1 MTEENVS
8 TSETGAE
15 PGSPAQ
21 GSQTPQSQPH
31 RPSYGVVPGI
41 VAVVLSIAAAAL
53 TGYLWYQ
60 VEVEQRLSRNQ
71 ELTDMK
77 SSVNTSKV
85 ELTALEKKFDALR
98 EQQKELGD
106 RVQSQVDSRIDA
118 LQSAQKALGERSDA
132 LSKSIEKI
140 YQDLDRNL
148 DSWALEEV
156 EQLMR
161 IGNNSLR
168 LGGDVTT
175 ATTAL
180 QLADQRLEE
189 LGNPAFLEVRKLL
202 AKDITAL
209 KGVPTVD
216 IAGLTLRLGS
226 MAGKVENLP
235 LAQKVERPVAGK
247 AGAGG
252 KGESGGKS
260 NAWVKAGKAL
270 VGDLERLVRIQNVEK
285 PPKPLL
291 TPDQR
296 YFLFT
301 NLRLMLSGAQLAA
314 LRRNTATFHD
324 NLDQAEKW
332 IKEYFDTSQES
343 VQQLLGDIDKMSG
356 VELNPKLPDISDSLE
371 KLKEVK
377 KRMAVQ

>member
-1 MTEENVS
+1 
-8 TSETGAE
+8 
-15 PGSPAQ
+15 
-21 GSQTPQSQPH
+21 
-31 RPSYGVVPGI
+31 
-41 VAVVLSIAAAAL
+41 
-53 TGYLWYQ
+53 
-60 VEVEQRLSRNQ
+60 
-71 ELTDMK
+71 MK
-77 SSVNTSKV
+77 NSVNTSQV
-85 ELTALEKKFDALR
+85 EVTALEKKFDALR
-98 EQQKELGD
+98 EQQKALSD
-106 RVQSQVDSRIDA
+106 RIQGQVDSHIEA
-118 LQSAQKALGERSDA
+118 LQSGQKALSDRSDA

-156 EQLMR
+156 EQLLR

-168 LGGDVTT
+168 LSGDVAT

-180 QLADQRLEE
+180 QLADQRLEA

-209 KGVPTVD
+209 KSVPSVD
-216 IAGLTLRLGS
+216 IAGLSLRLGS
-226 MAGKVENLP
+226 MAGKVEDLP
-235 LAQKVERPVAGK
+235 LAQKVERPIAGK

-252 KGESGGKS
+252 KEPGGES
-260 NAWVKAGKAL
+260 NTWVKAGKDL
-270 VGDLERLVRIQNVEK
+270 LGDLERLVRIQNVEK
-285 PPKPLL
+285 PPRPLL
-291 TPDQR
+291 TPNQR

-301 NLRLMLSGAQLAA
+301 NLRLMLSGAQIAV

-332 IKEYFDTSQES
+332 IKEYFDAGNEN

-371 KLKEVK
+371 TLKEVK
-377 KRMAVQ
+377 KRMATQ